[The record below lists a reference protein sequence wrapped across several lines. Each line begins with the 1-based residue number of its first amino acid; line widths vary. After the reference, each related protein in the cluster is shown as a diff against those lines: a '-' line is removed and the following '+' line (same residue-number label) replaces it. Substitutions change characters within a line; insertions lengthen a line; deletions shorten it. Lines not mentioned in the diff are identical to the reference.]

1 MKTRNDYD
9 LIVLTRQLLEKKMQ
23 EILGYIQSYLVK
35 KIEIEFLKEKN
46 KQPKPTEKALEKK
59 LQELKHEYQIDN
71 WLNICKASFEKMN
84 EIGFSLATHTAK
96 GIHSSS
102 KSSNVI
108 FKPENHHKLLGS
120 HSIQS
125 LMIDANNSNT
135 AVHVAN
141 LSNIT
146 NFLNIVCGEKRIHD
160 LIVSDDI
167 GVIELFDKR
176 LSANI
181 FAVLRSMLSEN
192 IESNPKISELEK
204 QMLFPLPNDDYICI
218 YPLYPTALAHEMF
231 LKISH
236 IKYFEE
242 NKNARQQKK
251 EKTGFLKHTDIMDL
265 AYVKLGGKKPLN
277 VSVFNKDQ
285 NGKNYLLPSM
295 PPIFRQSQDIR
306 ISPSATSIFAT
317 KALEYKAKDALK
329 ALFTIIKTNY
339 NNVNIRDARKAILSD
354 IAYQVISLGETLQ
367 AIRPAGWTKDYHSL
381 SMYQKYWLDPHRAD
395 LEGEENFKQARESE
409 DWRTAIEVDFANWLQ
424 GILKTEFKAFAHD
437 FADPEHN
444 EWRREIADE
453 IKKALRLGKGGLA

>member
-1 MKTRNDYD
+1 M
-9 LIVLTRQLLEKKMQ
+9 VLTQQLLEKEMQ
-23 EILGYIQSYLVK
+23 EILKYIQSYLVK
-35 KIEIEFLKEKN
+35 KIEIEFLKKKN
-46 KQPKPTEKALEKK
+46 KQPKPTEKALEKR
-59 LQELKHEYQIDN
+59 LQELQEEYQIDR
-71 WLNICKASFEKMN
+71 WLNTCKASFEKMN
-84 EIGFSLATHTAK
+84 EVGFSLATHTAK

-108 FKPENHHKLLGS
+108 FKPNNRHKLLGS
-120 HSIQS
+120 HSIKS

-146 NFLNIVCGEKRIHD
+146 NFLNIVCGEKRVHD
-160 LIVSDDI
+160 LIISGDK
-167 GVIELFDKR
+167 GVIELFDKK

-181 FAVLRSMLSEN
+181 FANIKSMLSEN

-204 QMLFPLPNDDYICI
+204 QMLFPLPNDDYVCI
-218 YPLYPTALAHEMF
+218 YPLYPTALTHEMF
-231 LKISH
+231 LKINH
-236 IKYFEE
+236 IKYSEE

-251 EKTGFLKHTDIMDL
+251 EKTGFLKHTDIIDL

-295 PPIFRQSQDIR
+295 PPIFRQSQAIK
-306 ISPSATSIFAT
+306 ISKNANSIFDV
-317 KALEYKAKDALK
+317 KALEYRNKDSLK
-329 ALFTIIKTNY
+329 ALFDIIKVDY
-339 NNVNIRDARKAILSD
+339 NNMNIRDTRKKIVSE
-354 IAYQVISLGETLQ
+354 IAYYMIISIGETIQ
-367 AIRPAGWTKDYHSL
+367 ALYSAGWTKDYHNL
-381 SMYQKYWLDPHRAD
+381 SMNQKYWLDPKRGELD
-395 LEGEENFKQARESE
+395 GEEGFKQARETE

-444 EWRREIADE
+444 EWKREMKDE